1 MPAPVGAPRAEV
13 IRLLAEGHSDHYVM
27 RVLRVGNRRVARIRR
42 EVGIPSIHGRPRSP
56 LTVEQAWA
64 TFTRPVEGGH
74 LLWTG
79 PLREG
84 VPSFQHH
91 RRAVSARRV
100 AFSLAHTREPV
111 GRVKSG
117 CGRADCVAPAHVE
130 DQQIRDTY
138 KAVFGG
144 AA

>member
-1 MPAPVGAPRAEV
+1 MPGPKGVPREQIIA
-13 IRLLAEGHSDHYVM
+13 LLHQGFSDSHIG
-27 RVLRVGNRRVARIRR
+27 RVLHTNPKRAGRIRR
-42 EVGIPSIHGRPRSP
+42 EEGIPSTHGHPRSP
-56 LTVEQAWA
+56 LTVEEAWA
-64 TFTRPVEGGH
+64 KFTQPGDDGH
-74 LLWTG
+74 LLWLG

-100 AFSLAHTREPV
+100 AFSLAHTRQPV
-111 GRVKSG
+111 GRMKSG

-130 DQQIRDTY
+130 DQQIRDQY

-144 AA
+144 QS